1 MKFDFAMDLAA
12 DHYTG
17 ADQILLTTKRAESNY
32 GVPVAVLVGG
42 PNDGVALGPD
52 DLVPHSIDD
61 DRLPWLNERA
71 RQMVA
76 AEAIRLRVG
85 GSPAILS
92 FLGL

>member
-1 MKFDFAMDLAA
+1 MNDFTMKLAA

-17 ADQILLTTKRAESNY
+17 ADQILLTTKRAESSY

-42 PNDGVALGPD
+42 PNDGVALGAD
-52 DLVPHSIDD
+52 DLVPHGIEDD
-61 DRLPWLNERA
+61 PLPWLDERA

-85 GSPAILS
+85 GNPAILS

>member
-1 MKFDFAMDLAA
+1 MNDFAMKLAA

-17 ADQILLTTKRAESNY
+17 ADQILLTTKRAESSY

-42 PNDGVALGPD
+42 PNDGAALRPD
-52 DLVPHSIDD
+52 DLVPHGIED
-61 DRLPWLNERA
+61 DRLPWLDERA

-76 AEAIRLRVG
+76 AAAIRLRFAG
-85 GSPAILS
+85 NPAILS

>member
-1 MKFDFAMDLAA
+1 MNDFTLKLAG

-17 ADQILLTTKRAESNY
+17 AGHILITTDRAESSY

-42 PNDGVALGPD
+42 PNDGVALGAD
-52 DLVPHSIDD
+52 DLVPHGIDD
-61 DRLPWLNERA
+61 DRLPWLDERA

-85 GSPAILS
+85 GDPAILS